1 MAATDFETLGEL
13 EDEFEEEAAQ
23 LRPLFSRG
31 ATLPPGSPFGR
42 FAALDLEAPI
52 APRLPPRARP
62 IPLPECPPRVTHV
75 DCPRPGIRANVIL
88 DHFDFDRAIVKPGC
102 HTLLVKDIARRIT
115 QSQSS
120 TRPIC
125 SVLIVGHTDPVGSD
139 AYNLQLGKRRAA
151 AVADALCK
159 RLRSLRPKLACSIKF
174 KLATCGERRPKG
186 IPGLD
191 RRVEVF
197 FPAPP
202 APKGCPPFKNRVRL
216 HLKILTL
223 PKRFSIETML
233 ANMRRVYE
241 PAGLLIEVV
250 SCERLHRP
258 SLDDLDIFC
267 PAHVNQL
274 CCPFPCA
281 TNNLNAEHVDLFR
294 NRHNALADEI
304 VIYFVRSTNPGLNGC
319 CAHPPG
325 RPGVV
330 VASQAS
336 RWTMAHET
344 AHVLGVPH
352 VAGEPCASP
361 LFVPTRLMTACG
373 TDGLRNVPTLVPAEV
388 MTMTG
393 SNVALPC

>member
-1 MAATDFETLGEL
+1 V
-13 EDEFEEEAAQ
+13 
-23 LRPLFSRG
+23 
-31 ATLPPGSPFGR
+31 
-42 FAALDLEAPI
+42 PI
-52 APRLPPRARP
+52 APRSPPRARP

-75 DCPRPGIRANVIL
+75 DCPRPGIRANVIV
-88 DHFDFDRAIVKPGC
+88 DHFDFDKAIVKRGC
-102 HTLLVKDIARRIT
+102 HTLLIKDIARRIA

-120 TRPIC
+120 TQPIC
-125 SVLIVGHTDPVGSD
+125 SVLVVGHTDPVGSD

-159 RLRSLRPKLACSIKF
+159 RLRTLRPKLACSIKF
-174 KLATCGERRPKG
+174 RLATCGERRPKG
-186 IPGLD
+186 IPELD

-223 PKRFSIETML
+223 PKRFSIEAML

-241 PAGLLIEVV
+241 PAGLLVEVV

-258 SLDDLDIFC
+258 SLEDLDIFC
-267 PAHVNQL
+267 PANINQL
-274 CCPFPCA
+274 CCPFPCG
-281 TNNLNAEHVDLFR
+281 TNNLNPEHVDLFR
-294 NRHNALADEI
+294 NRHNARADEI

-352 VAGEPCASP
+352 VTGEPCASP
-361 LFVPTRLMTACG
+361 AFIPTRLMTACG
-373 TDGLRNVPTLVPAEV
+373 TDALRHVPTLIPAEV

-393 SNVALPC
+393 SNVALAC